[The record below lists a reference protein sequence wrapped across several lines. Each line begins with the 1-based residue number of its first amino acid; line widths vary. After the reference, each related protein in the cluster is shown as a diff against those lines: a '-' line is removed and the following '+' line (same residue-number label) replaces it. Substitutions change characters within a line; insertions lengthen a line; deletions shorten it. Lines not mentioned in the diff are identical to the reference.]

1 MKWKISRKCSSQNFS
16 LKKKCDTDF
25 YSLFSSLI
33 LLDPQSKNKSNRDKN
48 IRDYYSVIIQKNTMM
63 IVLHISKK
71 SHFKKLYYTTTQNQR
86 KRKLQRIF
94 QLFFNKSS
102 TGLKKKITQT
112 PNIPFFVISKYIL
125 RIPPNPNQKYIH
137 PS

>member
-1 MKWKISRKCSSQNFS
+1 
-16 LKKKCDTDF
+16 
-25 YSLFSSLI
+25 
-33 LLDPQSKNKSNRDKN
+33 
-48 IRDYYSVIIQKNTMM
+48 MM

-102 TGLKKKITQT
+102 TGLKKITQT

-125 RIPPNPNQKYIH
+125 RIPPIKNTYNPLNNNIL
-137 PS
+137 